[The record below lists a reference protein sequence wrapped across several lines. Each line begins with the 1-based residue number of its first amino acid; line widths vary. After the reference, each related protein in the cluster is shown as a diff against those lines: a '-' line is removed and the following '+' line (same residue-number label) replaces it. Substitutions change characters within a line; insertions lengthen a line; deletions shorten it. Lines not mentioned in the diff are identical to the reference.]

1 MADRAD
7 KTSKS
12 SASSTSANKT
22 KSKLN
27 IDPNEPQ
34 ELTGKNRLGLTPP
47 KRINVANKAV
57 ADELLVSQNL
67 LYLQQDDY
75 YKAQE
80 HIQVVS
86 QEVDALKVVIK
97 KKQDLINRLQQGIS
111 DRDYKIEEL
120 QKAVAGTHVERTS
133 FKVLEEQNASLIL
146 KVTTT
151 GRQLEELQ
159 RELRAKIEEQKDV
172 REFSDAKVKN
182 AIKTEVMLQ
191 STIQQLGYNLTMA
204 EQTKEQTEATRK
216 ALQGKMQDLSQHLQ
230 MVSETSK
237 EELYRSRQTEYR
249 TLRRLDEM
257 TTKFVAERD
266 EKDLLRDTVK
276 LASMRGDV
284 LANRLGDALEKTEG
298 QQLMVQSIVRQVENS
313 NDALR
318 AREKQLEKQN
328 MHLTAQLRLSQMA
341 VGDMLRRYK
350 IAESAVEAGRIEV
363 YELKQ
368 ALKPKRKGEVR
379 VDASAAS
386 ESKTPGDTQTQT
398 QTQTQSKKKKPPGM
412 AGSTTANANKVCME
426 KLAALTSDSAKQM
439 FPRDKTLHGTISN
452 SILSGPYDDE
462 ADRFSSTGNSYGDG
476 NSDGKSRSINNGAN
490 TALQDVMDATDAE
503 AAAAMQ
509 EYNSFIYDDNNSV
522 GSHSTFQSDSMGR
535 LDGGRAMYGGS
546 ADLGMR
552 NEVPSQTSSRSGQA
566 SVSGSSFGGANA
578 SNASYGGA
586 GAIFSGNASVAQIS
600 AGGLSG
606 GLPIFDYSTA
616 SAGGAGGA
624 GGTTR
629 GVPGAPAAPLPLLLE
644 EQEAQAAGKASLLS
658 AYLRM
663 AISIQNHNSDRAG
676 SSSSNGE
683 GSHGTKTLPLL
694 HSSSGSSAV
703 RVLDFVRCELC
714 DDELK
719 KIVDLL
725 RLLSLKEFN
734 TIDLRHNH
742 FTIKAVDVISA
753 FIVSIAG
760 ADLQRS
766 APLEIDLRHNHF
778 SAKAIERLC
787 TQLRQPSRPEVKL
800 VASEENNQVI
810 LLYGLNRPL
819 LKIDCRNNSEDVRKT
834 KKSLKQR
841 IGLGANVSDSLLVA
855 FPGDDM
861 AARNPNYFEGTIYPR
876 DEIMNTKLIV

>member
-1 MADRAD
+1 MADKAG
-7 KTSKS
+7 KPGKSMNSTGGGNKTTSKL
-12 SASSTSANKT
+12 
-22 KSKLN
+22 KL
-27 IDPNEPQ
+27 DPSEPQ

-86 QEVDALKVVIK
+86 QEVDALKVVVK
-97 KKQDLINRLQQGIS
+97 KKQDLINRLQQGIA

-120 QKAVAGTHVERTS
+120 QKGIAGTHVERTS

-151 GRQLEELQ
+151 GQKLEELQ

-172 REFSDAKVKN
+172 REYSDAKVKN

-191 STIQQLGYNLTMA
+191 SAIQQLGLNLSVA
-204 EQTKEQTEATRK
+204 EQTKEQAVAAQK
-216 ALQGKMQDLSQHLQ
+216 KLQGNMEDLSKHLQ

-257 TTKFVAERD
+257 TTKFVTERD

-318 AREKQLEKQN
+318 AREKHLEKQN
-328 MHLTAQLRLSQMA
+328 MHLTAQLRLSQMTVA
-341 VGDMLRRYK
+341 DMLRRYK
-350 IAESAVEAGRIEV
+350 LSESAVEASKIEV

-368 ALKPKRKGEVR
+368 ALKPKRKGEGKLR
-379 VDASAAS
+379 DDASASGAG
-386 ESKTPGDTQTQT
+386 ESKVGGGTQG
-398 QTQTQSKKKKPPGM
+398 KKKPPGM
-412 AGSTTANANKVCME
+412 AGSTTANANKVYME
-426 KLAALTSDSAKQM
+426 KLAALTSNSARQM
-439 FPRDKTLHGTISN
+439 FPLDKTLHDTISN
-452 SILSGPYDDE
+452 SILAVDE
-462 ADRFSSTGNSYGDG
+462 VEFDGFESVNGNGNSYGRG
-476 NSDGKSRSINNGAN
+476 NNDAK
-490 TALQDVMDATDAE
+490 TTLQAVMKAADAE

-522 GSHSTFQSDSMGR
+522 GSQSTFQSESIGG
-535 LDGGRAMYGGS
+535 LDGGQALYGS
-546 ADLGMR
+546 NAADLDLDLDLDLH
-552 NEVPSQTSSRSGQA
+552 VPHEMSSQTFPKSGHA
-566 SVSGSSFGGANA
+566 SVSGSSFGGADA
-578 SNASYGGA
+578 SFGGM
-586 GAIFSGNASVAQIS
+586 GATFSGNGSVAHMS
-600 AGGLSG
+600 MSVGGLSG
-606 GLPIFDYSTA
+606 GLAIFDDSTS
-616 SAGGAGGA
+616 SAGGAGRVA
-624 GGTTR
+624 R
-629 GVPGAPAAPLPLLLE
+629 SISGVPAAPLPVLLE
-644 EQEAQAAGKASLLS
+644 EQEAQAAGKTNLLA

-663 AISIQNHNSDRAG
+663 AISIQNHTGDRA
-676 SSSSNGE
+676 SSSAGK
-683 GSHGTKTLPLL
+683 GFTGTKTLPLL
-694 HSSSGSSAV
+694 HSSNGSSAV
-703 RVLDFVRCELC
+703 QLLDFVRCELC
-714 DDELK
+714 DDDLK

-725 RLLSLKEFN
+725 RLLSLKDFN

-742 FTIKAVDVISA
+742 FTIKAVDVVSA
-753 FIVSIAG
+753 FVVSIAG
-760 ADLQRS
+760 ADLQRTT
-766 APLEIDLRHNHF
+766 PLEVDLRYNHF

-787 TQLRQPSRPEVKL
+787 AQLRQTPRPEVKL
-800 VASEENNQVI
+800 VAMEENNQVI
-810 LLYGLNRPL
+810 LLYGLNKPI
-819 LKIDCRNNSEDVRKT
+819 LKIDCRNNSDDMRKT
-834 KKSLKQR
+834 KKSLKER
-841 IGLGANVSDSLLVA
+841 IGLGRNISEQLQVA
-855 FPGDDM
+855 FPGDDI

-876 DEIMNTKLIV
+876 DDIMNTKLTM